1 MKENFLKGKFQ
12 EREKGYGL
20 MVLCTRVNFRTERN
34 MVMGRSHMV
43 TPVRVI
49 KEIGN

>member
-1 MKENFLKGKFQ
+1 MKENFLKEKFQ
-12 EREKGYGL
+12 GREKGYGL
-20 MVLCTRVNFRTERN
+20 MGLCTRVNFRMERS